1 MRLRTRALAAD
12 QRRPGQDARRG
23 SALLMAFLMLVL
35 LFAIVFQL
43 SYSTNADFKVAN
55 NDVTVTTM
63 DLAVESALQEV
74 YDRLKTDGE
83 SSGDSSS
90 GSGAAGASGA
100 QDPTGGAGAA
110 AAGAAGQGQQ
120 TATDSHE
127 DDWAKPQR
135 TTIND
140 IELRVIVQDEDSKLN
155 LLGMLTDDEE
165 EADKQF
171 DRVVRVIDLFRAGST
186 VDVDHA
192 DAIRLAEEIKEYLK
206 QRTRAV
212 LPKPR
217 LLSDS
222 DEDPD
227 RGLPLS
233 FSEFS
238 ALEHFDSSLFRDFR
252 DDHGYVVHSLGSYLT
267 VWTSITSRKDQAG
280 TGAGASAAGSGAKS
294 SGSGSSGSNSSNK
307 NGSSSG
313 TSGKSGSSSSTGST
327 SQTNGS
333 GSSGSGGQ
341 QGGSSGGSGG
351 SGGAGGSGTPNFGV
365 MVNINTAPL
374 AVLNSLADDRVVP
387 GRFWDGVLEYRNA
400 EDQEAKAQED
410 PDQEPVLD
418 EYGNE
423 VVKHQV
429 FDSLEKLNDVD
440 GFDRLDTEAK
450 TIISNMLTTQSQVFS
465 IYVTAR
471 KATGQRDEFAGFLGR
486 PRGGELKEDQQGQSL
501 VRTVRSVVWR
511 YKDGDKIRIIPIVRW
526 EVLDYTPFELQD
538 YPNEDR

>member
-12 QRRPGQDARRG
+12 QRRPGQHARRG

-43 SYSTNADFKVAN
+43 SYSTNADLKVAN

-63 DLAVESALQEV
+63 DLAVESALEEV

-83 SSGDSSS
+83 SSGESSS
-90 GSGAAGASGA
+90 GSGASGAGAA

-110 AAGAAGQGQQ
+110 AAGAGQGQQ
-120 TATDSHE
+120 AATDSHE

-252 DDHGYVVHSLGSYLT
+252 DDHGYIVHSLGSYLT
-267 VWTSITSRKDQAG
+267 VWSSITSRKDQAG
-280 TGAGASAAGSGAKS
+280 TGAGAGASSAGAGSK
-294 SGSGSSGSNSSNK
+294 SGSGNTSGSSSSNK

-313 TSGKSGSSSSTGST
+313 NSGKTPSGST
-327 SQTNGS
+327 SQSNGS
-333 GSSGSGGQ
+333 GSGSTSGGQ
-341 QGGSSGGSGG
+341 QGGSGGGTGG
-351 SGGAGGSGTPNFGV
+351 SGGAGSSGSPNFGV

-387 GRFWDGVLEYRNA
+387 GRFWDAVLEYRNA